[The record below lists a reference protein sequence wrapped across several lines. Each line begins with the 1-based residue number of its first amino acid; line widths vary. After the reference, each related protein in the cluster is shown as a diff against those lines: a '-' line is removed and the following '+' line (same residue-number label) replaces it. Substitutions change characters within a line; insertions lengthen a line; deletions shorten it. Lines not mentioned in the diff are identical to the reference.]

1 MERLRGLRVFAPAT
15 VNNLAC
21 GHGVLGLALE
31 QIGNEVVA
39 KESRDFEGLKIE
51 KIYGDT
57 DNKQSLEIDKNIAGL
72 SAQMLLDAVDYSG
85 PGIGLRIH
93 NKMPYGFG
101 LCEETANAVATVYA
115 INELLRRPFMKRE
128 LFPFV
133 YQAQNQLLL
142 SNESTAIA
150 PALLG
155 GMMLTTDAHAT
166 EFHRLFLPAG
176 LQVVLLCPELPAN
189 QESPSISASYAMER
203 IIEQQAN
210 LATTIVGFARN
221 NLDDVA
227 RSMRDTLV
235 EPQRRDSVPYFT
247 EIQEKA
253 YALDALSCSFAGSGN
268 AIYALFRNTTHA
280 ERAASALS
288 EILRLQQIEHKVII
302 SSINNEGSWIV

>member
-39 KESRDFEGLKIE
+39 KESRDFEGVKIE
-51 KIYGDT
+51 KIYGDR

-72 SAQMLLDAVDYSG
+72 SAQLLLDAVDYSG

-101 LCEETANAVATVYA
+101 LCEETANAVASVYA

-133 YQAQNQLLL
+133 YQAQKQLLVTK
-142 SNESTAIA
+142 ESTAIA

-155 GMMLTTDAHAT
+155 GMMLTTDAQAT

-176 LQVVLLCPELPAN
+176 LQVVLLCPELPSTD
-189 QESPSISASYAMER
+189 ESPSMSDSYPMER
-203 IIEQQAN
+203 IIQQQAN
-210 LATTIVGFARN
+210 LATTVVGFARN

-227 RSMRDTLV
+227 RSMRDVLV
-235 EPQRRDSVPYFT
+235 EPQRRAFVPCFT

-253 YALDALSCSFAGSGN
+253 YTLEALSCSFVGTGK
-268 AIYALFRNTTHA
+268 AIYALFRNTAHA
-280 ERAASALS
+280 ERAATALS
-288 EILRLQQIEHKVII
+288 DIFRAKQIEHQRII